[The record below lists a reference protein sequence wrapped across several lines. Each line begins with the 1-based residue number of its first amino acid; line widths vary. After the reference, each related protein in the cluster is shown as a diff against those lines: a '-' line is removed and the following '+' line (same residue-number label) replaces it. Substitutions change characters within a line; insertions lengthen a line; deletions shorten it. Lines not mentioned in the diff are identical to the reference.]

1 LTSLNV
7 VQLVQGHGGLR
18 PGFALDRLQKLLENQ
33 NIHHFEINRI
43 HRNGAFA
50 GKVTL
55 TKQSK
60 SSQSQRKPVNQEV
73 EPSKSKRKRA
83 HQRPRIKQEVENPE
97 E

>member
-43 HRNGAFA
+43 HRNRAFA

-60 SSQSQRKPVNQEV
+60 SSQSQRKPVDQEEGAKQKQAKKGASAAENQA
-73 EPSKSKRKRA
+73 RA
-83 HQRPRIKQEVENPE
+83 
-97 E
+97 